1 MRDAGYLESPIFFRG
16 SPSGFVQG
24 HISAAYLPA
33 VSQRPYSEADKVSVF
48 VPDPLQPDPTVVQM
62 IAIIARE
69 PVMFLIAEKILIMVV
84 LRRDA
89 FLWNK
94 DV

>member
-1 MRDAGYLESPIFFRG
+1 MRVILKVRS
-16 SPSGFVQG
+16 SSGDPLPVLSRD
-24 HISAAYLPA
+24 ISAAYLPA

-69 PVMFLIAEKILIMVV
+69 PVMFLITEKILIMVV